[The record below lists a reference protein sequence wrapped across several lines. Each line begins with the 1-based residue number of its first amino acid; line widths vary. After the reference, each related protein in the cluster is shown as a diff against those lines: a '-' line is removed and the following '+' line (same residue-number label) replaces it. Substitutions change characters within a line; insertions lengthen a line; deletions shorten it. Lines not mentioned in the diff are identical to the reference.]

1 LRDCGSINILLQQQQ
16 NDFRY
21 DGQGEMTSFMIKRYG
36 ELRCLS
42 FYSNYPFTLDNR
54 NFKCLI
60 QAYYVFLAGC
70 DAILVNALLNAK
82 TVDDIKKLGSS
93 LIGGRCIKVFKRRWK
108 FLDVKR
114 FLYRAIRAQ
123 LEQNPIP
130 RIVLFATRFDLDI
143 FSEEADKVIG
153 VAPDGVGFNL
163 CGLLLMEL
171 REHLQGRPRTPELQR
186 RLDFIQGI
194 LR

>member
-1 LRDCGSINILLQQQQ
+1 
-16 NDFRY
+16 
-21 DGQGEMTSFMIKRYG
+21 MTLFTIERYG

-42 FYSNYPFTLDNR
+42 FYSNYPFILDNR

-60 QAYYVFLAGC
+60 QAYYVFLAGT
-70 DAILVNALLNAK
+70 DGILVNSLLHATK
-82 TVDDIKKLGSS
+82 VSEIIKLGYP

-114 FLYRAIRAQ
+114 FLYRALRAQ
-123 LEQNPIP
+123 LEQNSIP
-130 RIVLFATRFDLDI
+130 RIVLFATRFDLNI
-143 FSEEADKVIG
+143 LSEEGDKVVG
-153 VAPDGVGFNL
+153 VASDGVGFNL

-171 REHLQGRPRTPELQR
+171 REHMQGRPRTPEIQR
-186 RLDFIQGI
+186 RLDFIQTI